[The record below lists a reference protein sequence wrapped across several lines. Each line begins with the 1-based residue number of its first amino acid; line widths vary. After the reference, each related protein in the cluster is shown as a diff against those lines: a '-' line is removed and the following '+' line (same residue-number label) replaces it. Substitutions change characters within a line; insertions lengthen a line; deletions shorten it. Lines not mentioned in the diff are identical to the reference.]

1 MESELINNTEFST
14 VDSGGN
20 CLQFSFHECDNAL
33 HLQRADN
40 KVKKTR
46 GESQL
51 IALLF
56 TTT

>member
-1 MESELINNTEFST
+1 MDNNSEFST
-14 VDSGGN
+14 VDSGAN
-20 CLQFSFHECDNAL
+20 CLQYSFHECDNAL

-46 GESQL
+46 RESQL
-51 IALLF
+51 IAILF